1 MSSPPAA
8 STHDVR
14 SAEPSCC
21 LAMCQPPPK
30 LPLAAPT
37 RSYLQSTPGE
47 RRLGFAAA
55 STFSVIYYLAPVYI
69 AYAVAYACLGSQTGK
84 KWALASPLLLS
95 LCVPGKWLPKLGGV
109 ILRSRAMRQIPK
121 YFRFEEYHE
130 LSDGEVAARTKSGE
144 RFVFCF
150 HPHGVFPFV
159 ATCAMISSFGRGG
172 KRVMQRRFNM
182 NVPRAIVP
190 EIRST
195 LRERS
200 ERSSPVQK

>member
-1 MSSPPAA
+1 MTSLAPLPAA
-8 STHDVR
+8 STQPDVSRR

-37 RSYLQSTPGE
+37 RSYLRSTPGE

-69 AYAVAYACLGSQTGK
+69 AYAVAYACLGSQTAK

-109 ILRSRAMRQIPK
+109 ILRCRAMRQIPK

-159 ATCAMISSFGRGG
+159 ATCAMISSFKQGR
-172 KRVMQRRFNM
+172 KRVIQ
-182 NVPRAIVP
+182 RAIVP
-190 EIRST
+190 EKKYSRFESAP
-195 LRERS
+195 RDHRPS
-200 ERSSPVQK
+200 KN

>member
-1 MSSPPAA
+1 
-8 STHDVR
+8 
-14 SAEPSCC
+14 
-21 LAMCQPPPK
+21 MCQPPPK

-95 LCVPGKWLPKLGGV
+95 LCVPGKWLPKLGGF
-109 ILRSRAMRQIPK
+109 ILRCRAMRQIPK

-130 LSDGEVAARTKSGE
+130 LSDGEVAARTNSGE

-159 ATCAMISSFGRGG
+159 ATCAMISSFKQGR
-172 KRVMQRRFNM
+172 KRVIL
-182 NVPRAIVP
+182 RAIVP
-190 EIRST
+190 EKGPT

-200 ERSSPVQK
+200 ER